1 MVFLRLRASEHS
13 SLWFST
19 LSLESPP
26 STVIS
31 LSTLQISESH
41 QASILLLICLYL
53 RHLLIMFPGTRWWG
67 LELLLVSSGPPGDR
81 HAASMVVLVCAHGI
95 FVVIIVLILSPGSH
109 CVALAGSNSQW
120 RPGWP
125 GSHSNWLA
133 LHPTPTPHPHPCW
146 VYWLP
151 HLVILFSFIGT
162 HKFLFAIQIVDLMFN
177 LPIEIRIS
185 NSLVFKG
192 LWQLNSPVSCSPK
205 SFALLLKKSFSSPVH
220 FI

>member
-1 MVFLRLRASEHS
+1 MAKAMKNGNLIKQEFLNYTSHS
-13 SLWFST
+13 MCPKAV
-19 LSLESPP
+19 EG
-26 STVIS
+26 
-31 LSTLQISESH
+31 
-41 QASILLLICLYL
+41 LLIEGQQK
-53 RHLLIMFPGTRWWG
+53 MP
-67 LELLLVSSGPPGDR
+67 VSR
-81 HAASMVVLVCAHGI
+81 KLK
-95 FVVIIVLILSPGSH
+95 SPH
-109 CVALAGSNSQW
+109 
-120 RPGWP
+120 
-125 GSHSNWLA
+125 
-133 LHPTPTPHPHPCW
+133 PTPHPHPCW